1 MEIVS
6 EEERTHV
13 LDLDAANGV
22 NKRDGEPV
30 AGDGA
35 EARGDGVPCC
45 GLEHLI
51 VHLLRALAVARVVA
65 TEGRNLRTPTNVLST
80 LLHPINFV
88 GAMHT
93 EPFLYPLK
101 SLGLYM
107 SVDSTPAFV
116 ERHSLA
122 AQLNESARAAL
133 PARPFV
139 RYSSAQAARVGG
151 HNEICLYLSLPLSL
165 SLCVCLSLFVFVYF
179 G

>member
-6 EEERTHV
+6 EEVRTHV

-45 GLEHLI
+45 GLEHLV

-93 EPFLYPLK
+93 EPFLCPLK

-107 SVDSTPAFV
+107 TVDSTPAFV

-122 AQLNESARAAL
+122 AL
-133 PARPFV
+133 PAQPFV
-139 RYSSAQAARVGG
+139 RYLSAQAARVGG
-151 HNEICLYLSLPLSL
+151 HNEISLYLSLPLSL
-165 SLCVCLSLFVFVYF
+165 SLCLYLFILGKGTLLPNPKVNPKC
-179 G
+179 